1 MERKDNKNPINLNV
15 NQVGISEKQAKNYSS
30 SFSIKVT
37 DNKIPNRGF
46 LWYVLFSLIFL
57 ASSAIIIYMG
67 DWPLLFFVI
76 VFAGVTLWRGHAGR
90 EMDFEIDQNGVRI
103 DEKKF
108 LFEQIESWYFSRVG
122 DDVTVNF
129 QLVKKYLPRLSF
141 ILTESMYLEQTRKSL
156 ESRVPE
162 IEPKEEG
169 FIDFF
174 IRKLKI

>member
-1 MERKDNKNPINLNV
+1 MERTDNKNPIKLRV
-15 NQVGISEKQAKNYSS
+15 NQAEMPEKEAKNSSS
-30 SFSIKVT
+30 SFRIKVT

-46 LWYVLFSLIFL
+46 LWYIFFSLVFL
-57 ASSAIIIYMG
+57 ASSAIIIYIG

-76 VFAGVTLWRGHAGR
+76 VFAGVTLWRGHAGK
-90 EMDFEIDQNGVRI
+90 EMDFEIDQNEVSI

-108 LFEQIESWYFSRVG
+108 PFEQIESWYFSRVG
-122 DDVTVNF
+122 DDVTINF

-141 ILTESMYLEQTRKSL
+141 ILNESKDLKQTRKAL
-156 ESRVPE
+156 GSRVPE